1 VTNKSLINSFSFSCH
16 LANLSNSSND
26 LSKAVSLKKGSETE
40 EFRDCYS
47 PGLVY
52 DWLLA
57 FCSSET
63 SEQYVQVVKKYR
75 DHTVSDLK
83 GLPFRRAPMWT
94 TVKAFLNVLLVEHLG
109 ENKGKVIF
117 KAVLIY
123 SHLLIARLL
132 NLDDE
137 KRFEIIQKIAKRV
150 NKMEKFKDMFPGIVE
165 KLEDDAFFCISR
177 NREMMEKNFL
187 QVVSKARAEKCV
199 LDANLINGK
208 DRINDFN
215 DLKSNIK
222 AKLV

>member
-1 VTNKSLINSFSFSCH
+1 
-16 LANLSNSSND
+16 
-26 LSKAVSLKKGSETE
+26 
-40 EFRDCYS
+40 
-47 PGLVY
+47 
-52 DWLLA
+52 
-57 FCSSET
+57 
-63 SEQYVQVVKKYR
+63 
-75 DHTVSDLK
+75 
-83 GLPFRRAPMWT
+83 MWT